1 MSSHTKY
8 RHPIYGVKPR
18 VVLRQNAAVASSKN
32 ACYDPCPGLFDVFL
46 ALEQT
51 IFNTQR
57 ALQQY
62 YQPARAVSDFIAR
75 MTARC
80 AIPPVVFVRLAWR
93 NSHSTELFNIN
104 NPINRLQIKDIYLA
118 YGFEYRND
126 PLFKDA
132 LGLTLI

>member
-1 MSSHTKY
+1 
-8 RHPIYGVKPR
+8 
-18 VVLRQNAAVASSKN
+18 L
-32 ACYDPCPGLFDVFL
+32 DVFL
-46 ALEQT
+46 ALETT
-51 IFNTQR
+51 IFNTER

-62 YQPARAVSDFIAR
+62 YQPARAVSEFIAR

-93 NSHSTELFNIN
+93 NSHPTELFNIN
-104 NPINRLQIKDIYLA
+104 SPMNRLQIKDIYLA
-118 YGFEYRND
+118 YGFGILYQDD